1 MVGGDDAVIGDIQ
14 LHDTLVD
21 SDHDR
26 FASEEAKWLAGQ
38 SGRAKARR
46 DHRENRHSPG
56 HQTGHSPSRMPMDRV
71 SVAAK
76 FTPSKIRRSVH
87 EGKQDQTGS
96 LVTSLPE
103 GMPTTSW
110 WIGFN
115 ALVLVLLALDLGVFN
130 RKAHAVSVK
139 EALGWSVVWVSLAV
153 AFGLWIGHE
162 MGRQS
167 MLEFYAG
174 YLVEQALSVDNLF
187 VFILIFGYFKIPAA
201 LQHRVLF
208 WGILGA
214 LLMRGAM
221 IGAGAVL
228 IAQFH
233 WIIYIFGAFLV
244 ITGIRMAMGG
254 NEEIEPEA
262 NPVIR
267 LVRRV
272 IPITTR
278 FHGEHFFV
286 RESLTPGGVV
296 RLMATPLFV
305 VLVLVETTDVVF
317 AVDSIPAIFGV
328 TRNPFLVYT
337 SNVFAIL
344 GLRSMYFVLANVITK
359 FHLLKYGLSVVLV
372 FVGVKMLVSE
382 IRPIGIGVSL
392 GVVAAVLVGSVLLS
406 LVIPPKERS

>member
-1 MVGGDDAVIGDIQ
+1 
-14 LHDTLVD
+14 
-21 SDHDR
+21 
-26 FASEEAKWLAGQ
+26 
-38 SGRAKARR
+38 
-46 DHRENRHSPG
+46 
-56 HQTGHSPSRMPMDRV
+56 
-71 SVAAK
+71 
-76 FTPSKIRRSVH
+76 
-87 EGKQDQTGS
+87 
-96 LVTSLPE
+96 
-103 GMPTTSW
+103 MPTTTW

-139 EALGWSVVWVSLAV
+139 EALGWSVVWISLAIG
-153 AFGLWIGHE
+153 FGLWIGQE

-187 VFILIFGYFKIPAA
+187 VFILVFGYFRIPAE

-228 IAQFH
+228 IARFH
-233 WIIYIFGAFLV
+233 WVIYIFGVFLV
-244 ITGIRMAMGG
+244 VTGIRMAMGG

-267 LVRRV
+267 FVRRV

-278 FHGEHFFV
+278 FHGERFFV
-286 RESLTPGGVV
+286 REALTPGGAV
-296 RLMATPLFV
+296 RLVATPLFV
-305 VLVLVETTDVVF
+305 VLVLVETTDIVF

-344 GLRSMYFVLANVITK
+344 GLRSMYFLLANVITK
-359 FHLLKYGLSVVLV
+359 FHLLKYGLAVVLS
-372 FVGVKMLVSE
+372 FVGVKMLLSE
-382 IRPIGIGVSL
+382 IRPLGIGFSL
-392 GVVAAVLVGSVLLS
+392 GVVASVLVGSVVLS
-406 LVIPPKERS
+406 LMFPKKA